1 MSDVPATHPGP
12 LEAFERRVLGV
23 LVEKAKT
30 TPAAYPL
37 STNALRSGCNQKSN
51 RFPQMELDEDQLERI
66 VDSLREKGALTV
78 VQGDSRVERYRHR
91 LYEWLGVEK
100 AELAVV
106 AELLCRGA
114 QTVGDLRGRAARM
127 EPIAGMSELRPI
139 LDALVQKGLVEYY
152 TPQGRGAMVG
162 HTFYSPSERERVRRD
177 LGLGSAAT
185 PPEPPAHAEPASRV
199 EAATAPAAVPQ
210 PAVPQP
216 AVPASP
222 PVVAGPDLAAELA
235 ELREDLTAQIREL
248 QNEVERLRQRVEG

>member
-1 MSDVPATHPGP
+1 MSDTTPPAAHPGP

-37 STNALRSGCNQKSN
+37 SINALRSGCNQKSN
-51 RFPQMELDEDQLERI
+51 RFPQMELDEDQLDRTL
-66 VDSLREKGALTV
+66 DALRAKGALTV

-114 QTVGDLRGRAARM
+114 QTVGELRGRAARM

-139 LDALVQKGLVEYY
+139 LDALVAKSLMEYL
-152 TPQGRGAMVG
+152 TPPGRGAIVC
-162 HTFYSPSERERVRRD
+162 HTFYSASERDRVRKD
-177 LGLGSAAT
+177 QGIGPGQ
-185 PPEPPAHAEPASRV
+185 PPGGHQPPPPLPPPHGEG
-199 EAATAPAAVPQ
+199 
-210 PAVPQP
+210 
-216 AVPASP
+216 SP
-222 PVVAGPDLAAELA
+222 PPRGENSPSPPPPPPAGPDLSRELA
-235 ELREDLTAQIREL
+235 ELREDLTAQITEL
-248 QNEVERLRQRVEG
+248 RDDVERLKQRVEG